1 MANNV
6 TSPRQRCRK
15 RCRAGYRLRILSG
28 TEMADA
34 VSQWRRHQDRERKAA
49 RKMFSGQ
56 PSDWAALP
64 GDLLSNGRR
73 PGPEFVWLQMTKS
86 GDTCRDMRHWHSG
99 TLHTQ
104 NRAVTGHTTPM
115 ISIRRTTDHRSSSPI
130 SSDSSQRYHLVN
142 IINSIKKSS
151 TINYVSVLLC

>member
-15 RCRAGYRLRILSG
+15 RCRAGYRLRIFSG

-49 RKMFSGQ
+49 RKMFSWH
-56 PSDWAALP
+56 PSDWPALP

-73 PGPEFVWLQMTKS
+73 PGPEFVWLQMTIP

-104 NRAVTGHTTPM
+104 NRVTGHTTPM

-142 IINSIKKSS
+142 IIKSIKKSS